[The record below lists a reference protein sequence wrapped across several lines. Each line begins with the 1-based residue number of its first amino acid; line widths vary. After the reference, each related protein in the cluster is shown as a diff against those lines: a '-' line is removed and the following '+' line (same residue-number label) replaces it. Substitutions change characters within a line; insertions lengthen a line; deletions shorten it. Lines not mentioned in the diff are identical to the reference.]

1 MCSNKLSIYIYLF
14 FLLFSCKK
22 DKKEYEAAPVI
33 TFKSISPSPVTEYQP
48 ILITFEYTDGDGDLG
63 ENNAN
68 VKNLFVTDN
77 RIGITYSYRI
87 QQLSPA
93 NSIIAIQG
101 TMEAKIENAVIT
113 NNAVEQYVNYSLYV
127 TDRAGHKSNIIT
139 TTDVL
144 IKK

>member
-1 MCSNKLSIYIYLF
+1 MI
-14 FLLFSCKK
+14 FLLTSCKK
-22 DKKEYEAAPVI
+22 DKKEYETTPVI
-33 TFKSISPSPVTEYQP
+33 TFKSISPNPVTEYEP
-48 ILITFEYTDGDGDLG
+48 LLITFEYTDGDGDLG
-63 ENNAN
+63 ENNAS

-93 NSIIAIQG
+93 NAIIAIQG
-101 TMEAKIENAVIT
+101 TMDAKIDNAVIT

-139 TTDVL
+139 TNDVL